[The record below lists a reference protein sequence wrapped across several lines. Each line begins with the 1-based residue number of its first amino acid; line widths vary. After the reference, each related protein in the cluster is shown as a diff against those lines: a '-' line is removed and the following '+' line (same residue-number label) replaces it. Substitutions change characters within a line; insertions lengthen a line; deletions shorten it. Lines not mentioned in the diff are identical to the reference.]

1 MYALDE
7 LNIRTFDINKYLTF
21 LKPLMNKIHF
31 MHILLILIDI
41 ANSLVNYQLHIKT
54 RLHYRKKF
62 INSNHL
68 FYILNNLD
76 YSKNWSAVIGFQI
89 FEFVYLQ

>member
-41 ANSLVNYQLHIKT
+41 AKT
-54 RLHYRKKF
+54 
-62 INSNHL
+62 L
-68 FYILNNLD
+68 FAD
-76 YSKNWSAVIGFQI
+76 
-89 FEFVYLQ
+89 